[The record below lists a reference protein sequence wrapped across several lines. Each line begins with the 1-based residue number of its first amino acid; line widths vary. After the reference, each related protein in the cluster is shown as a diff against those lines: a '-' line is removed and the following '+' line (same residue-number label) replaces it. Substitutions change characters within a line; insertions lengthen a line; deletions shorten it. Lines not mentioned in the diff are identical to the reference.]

1 MKKLNDV
8 FNLPE
13 EDDEEIISDID
24 EHIEDINN
32 QLEPNKITYDIA
44 DFEPVISKAT
54 EISREIRDTDSLDKD
69 FDELSK
75 RSMEVFE
82 LLVDIGQ
89 NIEDKHVSDIFDV
102 ASKMMTNSISAKTH
116 KMERKLKAIN
126 LEIQNHKADI
136 EQQKHDLRVKE
147 RRERGDDSKA
157 IDGDSNKMLISRED
171 LIRQI
176 IKEKDK

>member
-13 EDDEEIISDID
+13 EDDDSDID
-24 EHIEDINN
+24 ETVDIDHKETDNETITYNIEDF
-32 QLEPNKITYDIA
+32 K
-44 DFEPVISKAT
+44 PVISKAN
-54 EISREIRDTDSLDKD
+54 EISREIRDTENIDKD

-136 EQQKHDLRVKE
+136 EQQKLDQKIKE
-147 RRERGDDSKA
+147 RAARGDDSKP
-157 IDGDSNKMLISRED
+157 IDGDSERILVSRED

>member
-13 EDDEEIISDID
+13 EDDSDID
-24 EHIEDINN
+24 ETVDIEEHK
-32 QLEPNKITYDIA
+32 EPEKDTITYNIA
-44 DFEPVISKAT
+44 DFEPVISKAN
-54 EISREIRDTDSLDKD
+54 EISREIRDTENIDKD
-69 FDELSK
+69 FDDLSK

-136 EQQKHDLRVKE
+136 ERQKLDQKIKE
-147 RRERGDDSKA
+147 RAARGDDSKP
-157 IDGDSNKMLISRED
+157 IDGDSERILVSRED

-176 IKEKDK
+176 IKENDK

>member
-1 MKKLNDV
+1 MKKLNDI
-8 FNLPE
+8 FNLP
-13 EDDEEIISDID
+13 DDEEIISDSEEQIEEID
-24 EHIEDINN
+24 NHT
-32 QLEPNKITYDIA
+32 ITYDIA
-44 DFEPVISKAT
+44 DFEPIISKAN
-54 EISREIRDTDSLDKD
+54 EISREIRDSEHIDKD

-102 ASKMMTNSISAKTH
+102 ASKMMTNSISAKAQ

-126 LEIQNHKADI
+126 LQIQNNKADI

-147 RRERGDDSKA
+147 KSDRGDDSKV
-157 IDGDSNKMLISRED
+157 IDGDSKRILVSRED

-176 IKEKDK
+176 ISEKDK